1 MLPPRRAGVVN
12 TRGLPI
18 AMMLRPGRGDTL
30 VVLFHGA
37 IDRDRRPV
45 PFFQSFFDVM
55 APQISIPDPTLSP
68 QNTLTTGWY
77 LGREGEDLPSI
88 LSMTIKDVSA
98 ALGCTRRIY
107 VGASAGG
114 FAALNL
120 AHRDPDG
127 LAIAAAAQ
135 TNLAIHRPQSGVKA
149 FIRTAWPS
157 LAESEPDPCAVGT
170 DLCLRYG
177 LRDSG
182 SSAICIYSSGD
193 LQHIHRQLGPFLS
206 SLLPSMLDRFVLDVG
221 YWGHQ
226 GHSGSVPYSVVQNW
240 IAAALKA
247 EKFTASTLRNRYDW
261 SRPVRNLSAGSPI
274 GSFAENA
281 SPRYQQDI
289 ETARKLLSP
298 VIGGPRDS
306 ES

>member
-1 MLPPRRAGVVN
+1 
-12 TRGLPI
+12 
-18 AMMLRPGRGDTL
+18 MMLRPGRGDTL

-55 APQISIPDPTLSP
+55 APQISIPDPTLTP
-68 QNTLTTGWY
+68 QDTLTTGWY

-120 AHRDPDG
+120 AHRDSQG

-135 TNLAIHRPQSGVKA
+135 TNLAIHHPQSKVMD
-149 FIRTAWPS
+149 FLRTAWPS
-157 LAESEPDPCAVGT
+157 LGDSDPGVVGV
-170 DLCLRYG
+170 DLGLRYG
-177 LRDSG
+177 RSDSG

-193 LQHIHRQLGPFLS
+193 AEHIHRHLGPFLS

-221 YWGHQ
+221 YWGQ
-226 GHSGSVPYSVVQNW
+226 KGHSGSVPYPVVRNW
-240 IAAALKA
+240 IVAALNA
-247 EKFTASTLRNRYDW
+247 GAFTADALRGRYQW
-261 SRPVRNLSAGSPI
+261 TAPVHTRGEGPPI
-274 GSFAENA
+274 GYPAEDR
-281 SPRYQQDI
+281 SPRYQRDI
-289 ETARKLLSP
+289 ETARMLSLP
-298 VIGGPRDS
+298 VDGGGRDS
-306 ES
+306 DP